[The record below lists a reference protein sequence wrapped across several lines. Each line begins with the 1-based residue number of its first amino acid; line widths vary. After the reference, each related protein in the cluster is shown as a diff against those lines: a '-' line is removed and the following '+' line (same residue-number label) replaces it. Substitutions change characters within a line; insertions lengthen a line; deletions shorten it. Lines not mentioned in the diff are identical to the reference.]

1 MMNKILVSRDKIISK
16 NDKVKIDGNTIKLL
30 DSGIRTLPLNT
41 GIYNVTD
48 SSLLLEEEYEK
59 RMKYI
64 KGAK

>member
-1 MMNKILVSRDKIISK
+1 MKSQEVYTAPNATEVTGELD
-16 NDKVKIDGNTIKLL
+16 DATKLL

-48 SSLLLEEEYEK
+48 NSLLLEEEYKK
-59 RMKYI
+59 RIKYI